1 MSEVHVKFTDVEQ
14 RLRNK
19 SEKSPHAHAHKH
31 LPFTPKPL
39 TVHSGC
45 TFFFYQYVCVHWE
58 LNPQPFALLTQCE
71 PQESLSQTISKVK
84 NRFHTGKA
92 SKFTLD
98 IFRRKKGSKISLLF
112 LFIIGVMTTGCSDS
126 VPQFMCL
133 RTTQQRDTIS
143 LIFSRLI
150 HSIISAI

>member
-1 MSEVHVKFTDVEQ
+1 MSSSAYATSQRNPHTLTHTNTCRLHQSHLQCIQAVHF
-14 RLRNK
+14 
-19 SEKSPHAHAHKH
+19 SFISIP
-31 LPFTPKPL
+31 
-39 TVHSGC
+39 
-45 TFFFYQYVCVHWE
+45 WE

-98 IFRRKKGSKISLLF
+98 IYGREKGSKISLLF

-133 RTTQQRDTIS
+133 RTTQQRDIRS
-143 LIFSRLI
+143 LSSFLD
-150 HSIISAI
+150 